1 MALKGQVVPLSAHVE
16 ASKRTIYIL
25 LGEKVN
31 RKPHADTSGSR
42 LLLGLHFL
50 LGFAFISDAQV

>member
-1 MALKGQVVPLSAHVE
+1 MALQGQVVPSSAHVE
-16 ASKRTIYIL
+16 ARKRTMYIL

-31 RKPHADTSGSR
+31 RKPHADTPGSR
-42 LLLGLHFL
+42 LLPGLHFL